1 VRFTRHR
8 GRFRA
13 DVDQVEVQ
21 VLDQLAA
28 ELLEIVEEPY
38 VDEDPLAA
46 LVGMSGE
53 EVHPPQ
59 DPVLARL
66 LPDAY
71 RDDPAAAGDFRRF
84 TDGEL
89 RQRKRA
95 NAHAVR
101 RSLPD
106 GGGRLELDRDQ
117 ADQWLECLNDMRL
130 ALGTAMGVTEDTDL
144 EDVDPEHPAYAS
156 LQVYGWLGW
165 LQESLLSCVE
175 PRSPHA

>member
-13 DVDQVEVQ
+13 DIDQVEVQ

-53 EVHPPQ
+53 EVHPPE

-130 ALGTAMGVTEDTDL
+130 ALGTAMGVTEETDFDDFR
-144 EDVDPEHPAYAS
+144 EDDPRGYLYA
-156 LQVYGWLGW
+156 VYSWLGYA
-165 LQESLLSCVE
+165 QESLLQAVM
-175 PRSPHA
+175 R